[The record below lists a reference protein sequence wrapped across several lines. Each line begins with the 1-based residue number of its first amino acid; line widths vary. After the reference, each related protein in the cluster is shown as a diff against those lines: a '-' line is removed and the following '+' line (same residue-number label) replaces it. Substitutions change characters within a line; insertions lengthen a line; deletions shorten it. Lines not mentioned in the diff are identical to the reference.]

1 MDIRQQALELHRAHK
16 GKLTIESK
24 VPLRNRQ
31 DLTLAY
37 TPGVAE
43 PCKEIHRDPEMVYE
57 YTSKGN
63 TVAIVTDGS
72 AVLGLGNI
80 GPQAALPVM
89 EGKAVLFKAF
99 AGVDGVPL
107 CLASQDV
114 DSIVQAI
121 ELVAP
126 SFGGINLEDIAA
138 PRCFEIETRLRQ
150 RLSIPI
156 MHDDQHG
163 TAIVVLAAVKNA
175 LQLTDRQMATTR
187 IVINGAGAAGIAI
200 AKLLLSAGCRDI
212 VLCDRYGILNSE
224 GENQNWAQTEMA
236 RSTNP
241 RQMRGT
247 LADALRG
254 ADVFIG
260 VSAGGVV
267 TAEMVAAMNERSVVL
282 AMANP
287 IPEIWPEEAA
297 RGGAFIIGTG
307 RSDFPNQINNV
318 LAFPGVFRGALDAKA
333 TEINEAMKLAAADA
347 IAAVAQADG
356 LRPDYIIPD
365 VFDQRVVPSVAE
377 AVAQVAREQGL
388 IRQA

>member
-1 MDIRQQALELHRAHK
+1 MDIREQALELHRTHR
-16 GKLTIESK
+16 GKLKVESK
-24 VPLRNRQ
+24 VPLRDRQ

-43 PCKEIHRDPEMVYE
+43 PCKEIHRHPEMVYE
-57 YTSKGN
+57 YTNRGN

-72 AVLGLGNI
+72 AVLGLGDI

-99 AGVDGVPL
+99 AGVDGIPL
-107 CLASQDV
+107 CLATQDV
-114 DSIVQAI
+114 DSIVQTI

-138 PRCFEIETRLRQ
+138 PRCFEIEQRLRQ
-150 RLSIPI
+150 SLSIPV

-163 TAIVVLAAVKNA
+163 TAIVVLAAVRNA
-175 LQLTDRQMATTR
+175 LQLTGRQMADTR

-200 AKLLLSAGCRDI
+200 AKLLLSACCCDI
-212 VLCDRYGILNSE
+212 VLCDRHGVLTPE
-224 GENQNWAQTEMA
+224 GTEQNWAQTEMA
-236 RSTNP
+236 RLTNP
-241 RQMRGT
+241 RQLRGT
-247 LADALRG
+247 LADALKG

-260 VSAGGVV
+260 VSAGGVL
-267 TAEMVAAMNERSVVL
+267 TAEMVAEMNERSIVL

-287 IPEIWPEEAA
+287 TPEVWPEDAA

-347 IAAVAQADG
+347 IASVAQTDG

-365 VFDQRVVPSVAE
+365 VFDQRVVTAVAE
-377 AVAQVAREQGL
+377 AVAQVARQQGL
-388 IRQA
+388 VRQS

>member
-1 MDIRQQALELHRAHK
+1 MDIREQALELHRANR
-16 GKLTIESK
+16 GKLKVESK

-43 PCKEIHRDPEMVYE
+43 PCKEIQRDPELAYE

-72 AVLGLGNI
+72 AVLGLGDI

-99 AGVDGVPL
+99 ADVDGIPI
-107 CLASQDV
+107 CLDSQDV
-114 DSIVQAI
+114 DGIVQAVSLI
-121 ELVAP
+121 AP

-138 PRCFEIETRLRQ
+138 PRCFAIEDALREK
-150 RLSIPI
+150 LTIPV

-163 TAIVVLAAVKNA
+163 TAIVVLAAVQNA
-175 LQLTDRQMATTR
+175 LQLTERALADTR
-187 IVINGAGAAGIAI
+187 IVINGAGSAGIAI
-200 AKLLLSAGCRDI
+200 AKLLAAAGCRDQ
-212 VLCDRYGILNSE
+212 VLCDRHGILDPEASE
-224 GENQNWAQTEMA
+224 LNWAQREIA
-236 RSTNP
+236 ELTNP
-241 RQMRGT
+241 RQVRGSLT
-247 LADALRG
+247 EALAG
-254 ADVFIG
+254 ADVCIG

-267 TAEMVAAMNERSVVL
+267 SPAMVAAMNERSIVL

-287 IPEIWPEEAA
+287 VPEIWPEEAA
-297 RGGAFIIGTG
+297 QAGAFIVGTG

-333 TEINEAMKLAAADA
+333 TAINEDMKLAAAAA
-347 IAAVAQADG
+347 IAEIAASDG

-365 VFDQRVVPSVAE
+365 VFDTRVVTRVAA
-377 AVAQVAREQGL
+377 AVAQVAQEQGL
-388 IRQA
+388 VRK